1 MLLTFIRSTFQKT
14 YPQSIKVVANLPK
27 SQLMDVLTKVPGIAT
42 GLREFAEQNGLGRV
56 LVTMNEM
63 GLIEEE
69 QE

>member
-1 MLLTFIRSTFQKT
+1 MLLTFICFSLQKT
-14 YPQSIKVVANLPK
+14 YPQSVKVVANLPK
-27 SQLMDVLTKVPGIAT
+27 SQLVDVLTKLPGIAT

>member
-1 MLLTFIRSTFQKT
+1 
-14 YPQSIKVVANLPK
+14 
-27 SQLMDVLTKVPGIAT
+27 MDVLTKVPSIAN
-42 GLREFAEQNGLGRV
+42 GLREFAERNGLMRV

>member
-1 MLLTFIRSTFQKT
+1 
-14 YPQSIKVVANLPK
+14 
-27 SQLMDVLTKVPGIAT
+27 MDVLTKVPNIAN
-42 GLREFAEQNGLGRV
+42 GLREFAERNGLMRV